1 MSLLFHVPFIILTGL
16 FEPAHDEVR
25 MPGKVINGPRRLDN
39 DRTR

>member
-1 MSLLFHVPFIILTGL
+1 MSLLFHLPFIICVGM
-16 FEPAHDEVR
+16 FEVARDEMR